1 MQKNNRVSNVWLYA
15 YIIPFAQMNDKKIL
29 ARKKRHGKIR
39 VHLSGTALVPRLI
52 VRRSLRNIFASVMD
66 DTKNKTL
73 FSLSTLDKEVKA
85 KFAYAGNQK
94 AAEFLGEVFA
104 KRAKEKGVS
113 QVVFD
118 RAGYLYHG
126 RVKIFA
132 DSLRKHGL
140 EF

>member
-1 MQKNNRVSNVWLYA
+1 
-15 YIIPFAQMNDKKIL
+15 MNDKKVL
-29 ARKKRHGKIR
+29 ARLKRHGKIR
-39 VHLSGTALVPRLI
+39 VRLSGTALVPRLI

-73 FSLSTLDKEVKA
+73 FSLSTLDKEVKS

-104 KRAKEKGVS
+104 KRAKEKGVAK
-113 QVVFD
+113 VVFD

-132 DSLRKHGL
+132 ESLRKHGL